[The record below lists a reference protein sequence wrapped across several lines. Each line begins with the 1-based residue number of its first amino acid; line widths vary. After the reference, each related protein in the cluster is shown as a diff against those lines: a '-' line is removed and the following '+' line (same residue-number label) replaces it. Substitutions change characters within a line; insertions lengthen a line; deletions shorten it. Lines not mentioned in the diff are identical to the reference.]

1 MLRTLSRAIGVVLL
15 FSACGPTPPADR
27 PAVRGLAVPK
37 ANAAVV
43 TIRTTVQPADRTT
56 NHTLLIGQSK
66 ARSTDEAETWRL
78 YDFNARTVTFVN
90 DLDRSYRT
98 ESADALIARR
108 RAALRRP
115 TDREMPSA
123 QFQATGAQRLILNVP
138 ATQSVIRLGGYQRE
152 LWFASHPMI
161 PDGLFALMH
170 ASAEPATRLGTIVAE
185 ADEALLS
192 ARGFPFLDR
201 AEMPYGKS
209 NMIAERTVVSV
220 QRRDIAASLL
230 EIPQGYREIK
240 EPAERRPPASSPP
253 PGRTAPAAGSPPSET
268 TRTTP

>member
-1 MLRTLSRAIGVVLL
+1 MLLL
-15 FSACGPTPPADR
+15 GACGQTPSADG
-27 PAVRGLAVPK
+27 PAVRRTAAGPKINAV
-37 ANAAVV
+37 VV

-56 NHTLLIGQSK
+56 NHTLLIGESK

-78 YDFNARTVTFVN
+78 FDFNARTVTFVN
-90 DLDRSYRT
+90 DLERTYRT
-98 ESADALIARR
+98 EPADALIARR

-115 TDREMPSA
+115 VERPMPDA
-123 QFQATGAQRLILNVP
+123 QFQSTGVQRQILNLP

-152 LWFASHPMI
+152 LWFAHHPMI

-185 ADEALLS
+185 ADEGLLA
-192 ARGFPFLDR
+192 ARGFPLIDR

-209 NMIAERTVVSV
+209 NMIAERSVVSV
-220 QRRDIAASLL
+220 QRRDIDPSLL
-230 EIPQGYREIK
+230 RVPEGYTEITA
-240 EPAERRPPASSPP
+240 PAERRPPASSRP
-253 PGRTAPAAGSPPSET
+253 PGRTAPAAGSPPSAT